1 MIYIDDLVS
10 NKNIS
15 EIKYAI
21 GHDGINIIHNV
32 IDSRERY
39 VILTE
44 EYFESLLHIV
54 REFEDLSGYTVPNP
68 LKGIFHD
75 G

>member
-1 MIYIDDLVS
+1 MNYIDEEVS
-10 NKNIS
+10 NTDVSK
-15 EIKYAI
+15 IKYAM
-21 GHDGINIIHNV
+21 GHDGINIVHNR
-32 IDSRERY
+32 IDGNNRY

-44 EYFESLLHIV
+44 SYFESLLYLV
-54 REFEDLSGYTVPNP
+54 REFEKLSGERVADP

>member
-1 MIYIDDLVS
+1 MNYIDEEVS
-10 NKNIS
+10 NKDIS
-15 EIKYAI
+15 KIKYAM

-32 IDSRERY
+32 IDGRERY

-44 EYFESLLHIV
+44 QYFESLLYIG
-54 REFEDLSGYTVPNP
+54 REFEALSGYKVADP